1 MPGKPKTEPRRTAPL
16 RALDIVMLDER
27 TLAGRAT
34 GNAVA
39 WLCACGKD
47 ALPLVATPRLVTV
60 CPECQRRY
68 KFIKDAGHRH
78 GGHVE
83 QV

>member
-1 MPGKPKTEPRRTAPL
+1 MSGRPKNETKRTAPL
-16 RALDIVMLDER
+16 RALEIVMLDEK

-34 GNAVA
+34 SNAVA
-39 WLCACGKD
+39 WLCACGRD
-47 ALPLVATPRLVTV
+47 PLPLVAEPRLVTV
-60 CPECQRRY
+60 CPQCQRRY

-83 QV
+83 EI